1 MSKEK
6 FFLLIKIFLIST
18 IPVFFV
24 WLPFVLGFDQ
34 FLFLKIKEGGFQNI
48 LRNWDG
54 PSYVVVAKS
63 FYDLLL
69 IEKIKFV
76 NNLPSTYFFTHFPL
90 YPLSIKFL
98 SYLINNLFYSGLIIN
113 LIFGFLLNIVF
124 YYFIKDKTKSPL
136 FLTLAFTIF
145 PPRFWVTRSIIA
157 PECLMVLLILSSMIL
172 FEKKKFFVASVVGSL
187 GILTKI
193 QSLFL
198 FPAYFFSFLEDVIKK
213 KKSFNFSLVF
223 IVLIPLSLLVI
234 FIFYYLKTGRFFI
247 FLEAEKTNQLY
258 LYYPFSQFNY
268 QGAWAGTG
276 WLEDVVFYFLAM
288 FFLTVSLAK
297 SKNRSWFYFSLFYTL
312 FLVFIPQRDIT
323 RFSYPL
329 LPLFYFQFVK
339 FFESRIF
346 KVAFLFTLPALYFY
360 VINFILVNQA
370 PIANW
375 GLLIK

>member
-18 IPVFFV
+18 LPVFFV
-24 WLPFVLGFDQ
+24 WLPFILGVDH

-54 PSYVVVAKS
+54 PSYIVVAKS
-63 FYDLLL
+63 FYDLSL

-76 NNLPSTYFFTHFPL
+76 NNLPSTYFFTHFLL
-90 YPLSIKFL
+90 YPIFIKILSF
-98 SYLINNLFYSGLIIN
+98 LINNFFYSGLIVN
-113 LIFGFLLNIVF
+113 LIFSFLLNVAF

-136 FLTLAFTIF
+136 FLTFAFTIF

-157 PECLMVLLILSSMIL
+157 PEALMTFLILSSLIL
-172 FEKKKFFVASVVGSL
+172 FEKKKFFVASFVGSL
-187 GILTKI
+187 AVLTKI

-198 FPAYFFSFLEDVIKK
+198 FPAYFFSSLEDIIKK
-213 KKSFNFSLVF
+213 KKPFNFRLFS
-223 IVLIPLSLLVI
+223 IALIPLSLLSV
-234 FIFYYLKTGRFFI
+234 FIFYYLKTGRFLI
-247 FLEAEKTNQLY
+247 FLEAQKTNQLY

-268 QGAWAGTG
+268 AGAWAGTG

-288 FFLTVSLAK
+288 FLLTASLAK

-329 LPLFYFQFVK
+329 LPIFYFQFSN
-339 FFESRIF
+339 FFESKTF
-346 KVAFLFTLPALYFY
+346 KLALILSLPALYFY
-360 VINFILVNQA
+360 TLNFILVNQA
-370 PIANW
+370 PIADW